1 MATTTIRV
9 SERTHEVLRAMAA
22 TTGEPMSRLLERAVE
37 RLRAEE
43 FFSALDAAYDALRAE
58 PSDWAEEQAER
69 AAWEATLADGL
80 DEDEG

>member
-1 MATTTIRV
+1 MSA
-9 SERTHEVLRAMAA
+9 S
-22 TTGEPMSRLLERAVE
+22 TGESMSRLLERAVY

-43 FFSALDAAYDALRAE
+43 FFTALDAAYDALRAE
-58 PSDWAEEQAER
+58 PAGWAEEQAER